1 MCIVLKRIETKN
13 MQYVP
18 KNHFCIETIDYK
30 KLILLKV
37 HFQVSVVGS
46 MVNGQNMLQSKMNV
60 VGPSI
65 LLAL

>member
-1 MCIVLKRIETKN
+1 